1 MNKVIRG
8 SDKLEGAFP
17 VISGDRGRKWRE
29 RAKRRQSQEDAQNPD
44 ESKTDLSEDQEIV
57 VLSQSQ
63 AKAAEPGE
71 KAPEEDGELV
81 SEGVGNKVD
90 LYV

>member
-8 SDKLEGAFP
+8 SDKLEGPSP

-29 RAKRRQSQEDAQNPD
+29 RAKRRQSREDAQNPD
-44 ESKTDLSEDQEIV
+44 ESKTDLSGDKEIV

-63 AKAAEPGE
+63 AKATEPGE
-71 KAPEEDGELV
+71 KAPEEDEELV
-81 SEGVGNKVD
+81 SEGLGDKVD